1 MKKFNVELK
10 HYDAFENKV
19 FSVVLPDY
27 FNNASVRDIVYPAIK
42 GRYGYSIHV
51 TQSSDDIPP
60 TCSSVEG
67 LLNAVKRTKLW
78 SRKETKEYGNLIEVP
93 VEVKEFHLPRCFK
106 VEECNYNMS
115 CGSLGITFFRLG
127 TETHCPF
134 GVFTALFDSVMEE
147 LDCKV
152 SRNGYYYMHDEW
164 KFMQDEKD
172 PTLWKAVRTELKRE
186 VLARTI
192 TYKQL

>member
-10 HYDAFENKV
+10 HYDAFKNKV

-67 LLNAVKRTKLW
+67 LLNAVKNTKLW
-78 SRKETKEYGNLIEVP
+78 SRKETKEYGDLVEVP
-93 VEVKEFHLPRCFK
+93 VEVKEFHLPKCFK
-106 VEECNYNMS
+106 VTECDYNIN
-115 CGSLGITFFRLG
+115 CGNMGITFFRIG
-127 TETHCPF
+127 AQCPF
-134 GVFTALFDSVMEE
+134 GIATVVLDNVAEE
-147 LDCKV
+147 LDCKI
-152 SRNGYYYMHDEW
+152 SRNGYYYIHDEW
-164 KFMQDEKD
+164 KFEQDKDD
-172 PTLWKAVRTELKRE
+172 PTLWKAMRTELKRE
-186 VLARTI
+186 VVSTTI
-192 TYKQL
+192 VYKQL